1 MSTYYKDQK
10 ELKPKPE
17 DVAGNILDAER
28 AADIL
33 NFIEFIR
40 ANKIGIRWI
49 SSNSWTLVYKG
60 RRLGYLKIECL
71 DVGYGSGAEY
81 KRLFGEPHPLKK
93 SWFFCQ
99 QGSNQQYPYLE
110 RYYNMEDCELKF
122 FVFDHIYARSCGRC
136 FCTWHIKGI
145 ASLNEEKAGYMNPT
159 QCGCWP
165 LRIYNP
171 NGESLELT
179 KRLIEFWMER
189 VLEEKQAAKG

>member
-10 ELKPKPE
+10 DLKPKPE

-28 AADIL
+28 AADLL
-33 NFIEFIR
+33 NFAEFLR

-49 SSNSWTLVYKG
+49 SSNSWTLAYKG
-60 RRLGYLKIECL
+60 RRLGYLKIKGV
-71 DVGYGSGAEY
+71 DDKY
-81 KRLFGEPHPLKK
+81 KRLFGEPYPLDK
-93 SWFFCQ
+93 SWLFCQ
-99 QGSNQQYPYLE
+99 QVSYQQSPYLD
-110 RYYNMEDCELKF
+110 RYYSMDDCDLKS
-122 FVFDHIYARSCGRC
+122 FVFDHIYARGCGRC
-136 FCTWHIKGI
+136 FCTWDINGK

-179 KRLIEFWMER
+179 KQLIEFWMER
-189 VLEEKQAAKG
+189 ILEEKQGLKS